1 MFLQRVRVCPGILVK
16 LFNARSLLA
25 GVLMTR
31 QEKTNISIYLLSSR
45 VLEQLQHPR
54 GKKQRRHCW
63 RGRHTQMSN
72 IAMEK
77 ERLFIDWS
85 LIHKV
90 HTNAMRTSS
99 HDMVDSNG
107 VGVYF
112 VY

>member
-1 MFLQRVRVCPGILVK
+1 
-16 LFNARSLLA
+16 
-25 GVLMTR
+25 
-31 QEKTNISIYLLSSR
+31 
-45 VLEQLQHPR
+45 
-54 GKKQRRHCW
+54 
-63 RGRHTQMSN
+63 MSN